1 MKFPSK
7 SIASG
12 HIAMLMFSLLVSG
25 SFVLGSI
32 IANLISP
39 DLVTFLRFLIAFIA
53 IAILILYQ
61 SKFCFLKY
69 LSIGR
74 SLILGALISIY
85 FITMFEGLK
94 TASSTSMAVVFTLTP
109 LLAGFFDLIFSNRV
123 MSKKVW
129 ITVVV
134 AAIGALWIIF
144 DGNIQNFINFKVG
157 YGEKLFFIGCIC
169 HALYAALIPK
179 FNNGEPAIVQTFG
192 TLISGIIILGLFSN
206 KEIIY
211 YSWIDFPVIVLLT
224 ILYLA
229 IFATAASFFLIQYSA
244 VRLSSIKVMAYTY
257 AVPIWVVLLQ
267 IIFLQQLPN
276 TITFVGAFVILVSLL
291 ILLFND
297 EG

>member
-7 SIASG
+7 SVASG
-12 HIAMLMFSLLVSG
+12 HMAMLLFSLLVSG

-69 LSIGR
+69 LSIGS

-179 FNNGEPAIVQTFG
+179 FNNGEPAIIQTFG

>member
-7 SIASG
+7 SVASG
-12 HIAMLMFSLLVSG
+12 HMAMLLFSLLVSG

-179 FNNGEPAIVQTFG
+179 FNNGEPAIIQTFG

-224 ILYLA
+224 ILYLS

>member
-7 SIASG
+7 SVASG
-12 HIAMLMFSLLVSG
+12 HMAMLLFSLLVSG

-53 IAILILYQ
+53 ITILILYQ

-179 FNNGEPAIVQTFG
+179 FNNGEPAIIQTFG

-211 YSWIDFPVIVLLT
+211 YGWIDFPVIVLLT

>member
-7 SIASG
+7 SVASG
-12 HIAMLMFSLLVSG
+12 HMAMLLFSLLVSG

-179 FNNGEPAIVQTFG
+179 FNNGEPAIIQTFG

-211 YSWIDFPVIVLLT
+211 HSWIDFPVIVLLT

-276 TITFVGAFVILVSLL
+276 TITFVGAFVILVALL

>member
-7 SIASG
+7 SVASG
-12 HIAMLMFSLLVSG
+12 HMAMLLFSLLVSG

-123 MSKKVW
+123 MSRKVW
-129 ITVVV
+129 ITVVI
-134 AAIGALWIIF
+134 AALGALWIIF

-179 FNNGEPAIVQTFG
+179 FNDGEPAIIQTFG

-211 YSWIDFPVIVLLT
+211 HSWIDFPVIVLLT

>member
-7 SIASG
+7 SVASG
-12 HIAMLMFSLLVSG
+12 HMAMLLFSLLVSG

-74 SLILGALISIY
+74 SLILGTLISIY

-179 FNNGEPAIVQTFG
+179 FNNGEPAIIQTFG

-211 YSWIDFPVIVLLT
+211 YGWIDFPVIVLLT

-276 TITFVGAFVILVSLL
+276 TITFVGAFFILVSLL

>member
-7 SIASG
+7 SVASG
-12 HIAMLMFSLLVSG
+12 HMAMLLFSLLVSG

-53 IAILILYQ
+53 ITILILYQ

-144 DGNIQNFINFKVG
+144 DGNIQNLINFKVG

-179 FNNGEPAIVQTFG
+179 FNNGEPAIIQTFG

-211 YSWIDFPVIVLLT
+211 HSWIDFPVIVLLT

>member
-61 SKFCFLKY
+61 SKFSFLKY

-144 DGNIQNFINFKVG
+144 DGNIHNFINFKVG

-179 FNNGEPAIVQTFG
+179 FNNGEPAIIQTFG

-211 YSWIDFPVIVLLT
+211 HNWIDFPVIVLLT

>member
-1 MKFPSK
+1 MKFPTK
-7 SIASG
+7 SVASG
-12 HIAMLMFSLLVSG
+12 HMAMLMFSLLVSG

-179 FNNGEPAIVQTFG
+179 FNNGEPAIIQTFG

-211 YSWIDFPVIVLLT
+211 HSWIDFPVIVLLT

-229 IFATAASFFLIQYSA
+229 IFATATSFFLIQYSA

-276 TITFVGAFVILVSLL
+276 IITFVGAFVILVSLL

>member
-1 MKFPSK
+1 MKFPTK
-7 SIASG
+7 SIANG
-12 HIAMLMFSLLVSG
+12 HMAMLMFSLLVSG

-179 FNNGEPAIVQTFG
+179 FNNGEPAIIQTFG

-211 YSWIDFPVIVLLT
+211 HSWIDFPVIVLLT

>member
-7 SIASG
+7 SVASG
-12 HIAMLMFSLLVSG
+12 HMAMLLFSLLVSG

-94 TASSTSMAVVFTLTP
+94 TASSTSMAVVFTLTH

-179 FNNGEPAIVQTFG
+179 FNNGEPAIIQTFG

>member
-12 HIAMLMFSLLVSG
+12 HMAMLLFSLLVSG

-179 FNNGEPAIVQTFG
+179 FNNGEPAIIQTFG

-211 YSWIDFPVIVLLT
+211 HSWIDFPVIVLLT

>member
-7 SIASG
+7 SVASG
-12 HIAMLMFSLLVSG
+12 HMAMLLFSLLVSG

-69 LSIGR
+69 LFIGR

-179 FNNGEPAIVQTFG
+179 FNNGEPAIIQTFG

-211 YSWIDFPVIVLLT
+211 HSWIDFPVIVLLT

>member
-7 SIASG
+7 SVASG
-12 HIAMLMFSLLVSG
+12 HMAMLLFSLLVSG

-69 LSIGR
+69 LSIWR

-179 FNNGEPAIVQTFG
+179 FNNGEPAIIQTFG

-276 TITFVGAFVILVSLL
+276 TITFVGAFFILVSLL

>member
-7 SIASG
+7 SVASG
-12 HIAMLMFSLLVSG
+12 HMAMLLFSLLVSG

-53 IAILILYQ
+53 ITILILYQ

-179 FNNGEPAIVQTFG
+179 FNNGEPAIIQTFG

-211 YSWIDFPVIVLLT
+211 HSWIDFPVIVLLT

>member
-12 HIAMLMFSLLVSG
+12 HMAMLMFSLLVSG

-61 SKFCFLKY
+61 SKFRFLKY

-179 FNNGEPAIVQTFG
+179 FNNGEPAIIQTFG

-211 YSWIDFPVIVLLT
+211 HSWIDFPVIVLLT

>member
-7 SIASG
+7 SVASG
-12 HIAMLMFSLLVSG
+12 HMAMLLFSLLVSG

-61 SKFCFLKY
+61 SKFYFLKY

-179 FNNGEPAIVQTFG
+179 FNNGEPAIIQTFG

-211 YSWIDFPVIVLLT
+211 SSWIDFPVIVLLT

-276 TITFVGAFVILVSLL
+276 TITFVGAFVILVALL

>member
-7 SIASG
+7 SVASG
-12 HIAMLMFSLLVSG
+12 HLAMLLFSLLVSG

-179 FNNGEPAIVQTFG
+179 FNNGEPAIIQTFG

>member
-7 SIASG
+7 SVASG
-12 HIAMLMFSLLVSG
+12 HMAMLFFSLLVSG

-53 IAILILYQ
+53 ITILILYQ

-211 YSWIDFPVIVLLT
+211 SSWIDFPVIVLLT

>member
-7 SIASG
+7 SVASG
-12 HIAMLMFSLLVSG
+12 HMAMLLFSLLVSG

-39 DLVTFLRFLIAFIA
+39 NLVTFLRFLIAFIA
-53 IAILILYQ
+53 ITVLILYQ
-61 SKFCFLKY
+61 SKVHFLKY
-69 LSIGR
+69 LSIWR

-179 FNNGEPAIVQTFG
+179 FNNGEPAIIQTFG

-211 YSWIDFPVIVLLT
+211 HSWIDFPVIVLLT

-276 TITFVGAFVILVSLL
+276 SITFVGAFVILVSLL

>member
-1 MKFPSK
+1 MKFPTK
-7 SIASG
+7 SVASG
-12 HIAMLMFSLLVSG
+12 HMAMLMFSLLVSG

-179 FNNGEPAIVQTFG
+179 FNNGEPAIIQTFG
-192 TLISGIIILGLFSN
+192 TLISGIIILGLLSN
-206 KEIIY
+206 KEVIY

-276 TITFVGAFVILVSLL
+276 TITFIGAFVILVSLL

>member
-7 SIASG
+7 SVASG
-12 HIAMLMFSLLVSG
+12 HMAMLLFSLLVSG
-25 SFVLGSI
+25 YFVLGSI

-179 FNNGEPAIVQTFG
+179 FNNGEPAIIQTFG

-211 YSWIDFPVIVLLT
+211 YGWIDFPVIVLLT

>member
-179 FNNGEPAIVQTFG
+179 FNNGEPAIIQTFG

-211 YSWIDFPVIVLLT
+211 HSWIDFPVVVLLT

-276 TITFVGAFVILVSLL
+276 TITFIGAFIILVSLL

>member
-12 HIAMLMFSLLVSG
+12 HMAMLMFSLLVSG

-179 FNNGEPAIVQTFG
+179 FNNGEPAIIQTFG
-192 TLISGIIILGLFSN
+192 TLISGILILGLFSN

-211 YSWIDFPVIVLLT
+211 HSWIDFPVIVLLT

>member
-7 SIASG
+7 SVASG
-12 HIAMLMFSLLVSG
+12 HMAMLLFSLLVSG

-61 SKFCFLKY
+61 NKFCFLKY

-129 ITVVV
+129 VTVVV

-179 FNNGEPAIVQTFG
+179 FNNGEPAIIQTFG

>member
-1 MKFPSK
+1 MKIPTK

-12 HIAMLMFSLLVSG
+12 HMAMLMFSLLVSG

-179 FNNGEPAIVQTFG
+179 FNNGEPAIIQTFG

-211 YSWIDFPVIVLLT
+211 HSWIDFPVIVLLT

-276 TITFVGAFVILVSLL
+276 TITFIGAFVILVSLL

>member
-7 SIASG
+7 SVASG
-12 HIAMLMFSLLVSG
+12 HMAMLLFSLLVSG

-192 TLISGIIILGLFSN
+192 TLISGIIILGFLSK
-206 KEIIY
+206 KEVIY

-276 TITFVGAFVILVSLL
+276 TITFVGAFVILVALL

>member
-7 SIASG
+7 SVASG
-12 HIAMLMFSLLVSG
+12 HMAMLLFSLLVSG

-61 SKFCFLKY
+61 SKFRFLKY

-179 FNNGEPAIVQTFG
+179 FNNGEPAIIQTFG

-206 KEIIY
+206 NEIIY
-211 YSWIDFPVIVLLT
+211 HSWIDFPVIVLLT

-276 TITFVGAFVILVSLL
+276 SITFVGAFVILVSLL

>member
-1 MKFPSK
+1 MKFLSK
-7 SIASG
+7 SVASG
-12 HIAMLMFSLLVSG
+12 HMAMLLFSLLVSG

-53 IAILILYQ
+53 ITILILYQ

-179 FNNGEPAIVQTFG
+179 FNNGEPAIIQTFG
-192 TLISGIIILGLFSN
+192 TLISGIIILGVFSN

-276 TITFVGAFVILVSLL
+276 IITFVGAFVILVSLL

>member
-7 SIASG
+7 SVASG
-12 HIAMLMFSLLVSG
+12 HMAMLLFSLLVSG

-211 YSWIDFPVIVLLT
+211 HSWIDFPVIVLLT

-276 TITFVGAFVILVSLL
+276 TITFVGAFFILVSLL

>member
-1 MKFPSK
+1 MHFPSK
-7 SIASG
+7 SVSSG
-12 HIAMLMFSLLVSG
+12 HLAMLMFSLLVSG

-39 DLVTFLRFLIAFIA
+39 DLVTFLRFLIAFLA
-53 IAILILYQ
+53 ITILILFQ
-61 SKFCFLKY
+61 SKVRFIKY
-69 LSIGR
+69 LSVWR

-144 DGNIQNFINFKVG
+144 DGNIENFINFKVG
-157 YGEKLFFIGCIC
+157 YGEKIFFIGCIC

-179 FNNGEPAIVQTFG
+179 FNNGEPAVIQTFG

-206 KEIIY
+206 EGIIY
-211 YSWIDFPVIVLLT
+211 FSWIDFPIIVLLT

-276 TITFVGAFVILVSLL
+276 KITFIGAFVILVSLL

>member
-1 MKFPSK
+1 MKFPTK

-12 HIAMLMFSLLVSG
+12 HMAMLMFSLLVSG

-179 FNNGEPAIVQTFG
+179 FNNGEPAIIQTFG

-211 YSWIDFPVIVLLT
+211 HSWIDFPVIVLLT

-276 TITFVGAFVILVSLL
+276 KITFVGAFVILVSLL

>member
-1 MKFPSK
+1 MKFPLK
-7 SIASG
+7 SFASG
-12 HIAMLMFSLLVSG
+12 HMAMLVFSLLVSG

-134 AAIGALWIIF
+134 AAVGALWIIF

-169 HALYAALIPK
+169 HALYAALIPR
-179 FNNGEPAIVQTFG
+179 FNNGEPAIIQTFG
-192 TLISGIIILGLFSN
+192 TLISGIIILGLLSN
-206 KEIIY
+206 KEVIY

>member
-7 SIASG
+7 SVASG
-12 HIAMLMFSLLVSG
+12 HMAMLLFSLLVSG

-109 LLAGFFDLIFSNRV
+109 LLAGLFDLIFSNRV

-179 FNNGEPAIVQTFG
+179 FNNGEPAIIQTFG

-267 IIFLQQLPN
+267 IIFLQELPN

>member
-7 SIASG
+7 SVASG
-12 HIAMLMFSLLVSG
+12 HMAMLMFSLLVSG

-53 IAILILYQ
+53 ITILILYQ

-179 FNNGEPAIVQTFG
+179 FNNGEPAIIQTFG

>member
-1 MKFPSK
+1 M
-7 SIASG
+7 
-12 HIAMLMFSLLVSG
+12 AMLLFSLLVSG

-179 FNNGEPAIVQTFG
+179 FNNGEPAIIQTFG

>member
-7 SIASG
+7 SVASG
-12 HIAMLMFSLLVSG
+12 HIAMLLFSLLVSG

-179 FNNGEPAIVQTFG
+179 FNNGEPAIIQTFG

-211 YSWIDFPVIVLLT
+211 HSWIDFPVVVLLT

-267 IIFLQQLPN
+267 IIFLQELPN

>member
-1 MKFPSK
+1 MKFPTK
-7 SIASG
+7 SVASG
-12 HIAMLMFSLLVSG
+12 HMAMLMFSLLVSG

-169 HALYAALIPK
+169 HALYAALIPR
-179 FNNGEPAIVQTFG
+179 FNNDEPAIVQTFG
-192 TLISGIIILGLFSN
+192 TLISGIIILGLLSN
-206 KEIIY
+206 KEVIY

-276 TITFVGAFVILVSLL
+276 TITFIGAFVILVSLL